1 MSTTSETM
9 RKNWQDPEFRERA
22 KKGRDR
28 YYTALMKKRLVELV
42 SSAVEYQQT
51 DLEEFREDEEES

>member
-22 KKGRDR
+22 KEGRDR
-28 YYTALMKKRLVELV
+28 YYTALMKRRLVELAN
-42 SSAVEYQQT
+42 SAVEYRQT
-51 DLEEFREDEEES
+51 DLEEFREEED